1 MDEFLTVSV
10 SLSAQNVEEDK
21 NDDIVDGAGWILNNA
36 VSNQEDSS
44 DILETVA
51 GQKEGNTGSFNS
63 ISEDWLNFFVDSTFV
78 INFLDVV
85 DEGQKLSLGFHV
97 IGVLI

>member
-1 MDEFLTVSV
+1 VDEFLTVSV

-78 INFLDVV
+78 IDFLDVV
-85 DEGQKLSLGFHV
+85 DEGQKLSLSFHV